1 MLAGIIGRGFSM
13 FTMRKRGDI
22 AVPKSRRAH
31 PRTLLSL
38 PAQLYL
44 PAEQTAQSCVVT
56 DLSIGG
62 ACITCEDV
70 PPLSAFVI
78 LHIQGFGRFEAVTAH
93 FREGVLGVRFIVR
106 EARRA
111 RLEAQI
117 AAFLNEGVE
126 AAALCGMESVAR

>member
-1 MLAGIIGRGFSM
+1 M
-13 FTMRKRGDI
+13 FTMRKRGDL
-22 AVPKSRRAH
+22 VDPQSRRAH

-56 DLSIGG
+56 DLSAGG
-62 ACITCEDV
+62 ACLTCEDV

-106 EARRA
+106 EARRV
-111 RLEAQI
+111 RLETQI

-126 AAALCGMESVAR
+126 AAALCGMEGVAR